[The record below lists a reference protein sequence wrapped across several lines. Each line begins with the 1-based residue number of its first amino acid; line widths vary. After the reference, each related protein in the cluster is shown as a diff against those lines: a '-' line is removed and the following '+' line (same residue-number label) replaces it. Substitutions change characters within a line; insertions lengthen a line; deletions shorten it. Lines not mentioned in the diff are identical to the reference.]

1 MNPIEVY
8 VNTCVCGNQKNPR
21 KVNDKKINQ
30 ELILSKVWMIL
41 LINEKSLTN
50 IVLCIYEFN
59 LFNATHVEMVGCLQ
73 VSTLLWYWNYTCV
86 EENDWEW
93 RENTEKVWSIV
104 FLAHVFFLVI
114 FLYDQLLMCKQRW
127 DGCLSPIWTD
137 CWSLPQSP
145 TSSKQSRLTYTSCF

>member
-59 LFNATHVEMVGCLQ
+59 LFNATHV
-73 VSTLLWYWNYTCV
+73 
-86 EENDWEW
+86 
-93 RENTEKVWSIV
+93 
-104 FLAHVFFLVI
+104 
-114 FLYDQLLMCKQRW
+114 
-127 DGCLSPIWTD
+127 
-137 CWSLPQSP
+137 
-145 TSSKQSRLTYTSCF
+145 